1 MNGMRHHTL
10 QCAEEWVGDFHFFLL
25 HFLMQ
30 CILVQCAE
38 REVGGGVVER
48 GLGKVFCSSEGNMAQ
63 MMRIMLM
70 DEDEDDDDD
79 VGSGCWG

>member
-1 MNGMRHHTL
+1 M
-10 QCAEEWVGDFHFFLL
+10 
-25 HFLMQ
+25 
-30 CILVQCAE
+30 
-38 REVGGGVVER
+38 VER